1 MEKEEKSY
9 SLVRNI
15 KLVYVLAFSVVSI
28 FYVLSVI
35 TISYHERKAGVEHQ
49 VEDLT
54 SFVLGYYTNSG
65 SIYHQDFKVGLSTS
79 FVQDILEREDYEQL
93 EKMIRERRLARS
105 SDFVVLLD
113 EGNPKFTVNR
123 YNYNMYRQLLRQLSD
138 AEVLSKILNKTEVLI
153 VFNGR
158 VISAANMPLEGTK
171 ERYMLAFS
179 EVTSN
184 VLNRYTSFM
193 SQRFYIENITANSE
207 TVNIIDLSKQVDV
220 KLESLKFESNQYIS
234 RSGLYQGEQRYF
246 DLIMYE
252 DYSIANVNK
261 ATWVAIISLPL
272 GAILITGIWLLFSR
286 RNLEPVKNMV
296 HSLRRSSSIDIDSG
310 PDELLVFSRNYKRLA
325 KELESKN
332 HFNEL
337 LIGSITD
344 MIFTVDDKGQVNF
357 ANDAALDWLGLD
369 MMSIEGRQ
377 ASLLFSN
384 MDRDSSDV
392 ATWIHRVSERNETV
406 KAQGDLVPITGRE
419 WVYQSEITCQ
429 PLDRNSRRSSAIVII
444 KVLER
449 MEIDSY
455 LSVQKV

>member
-1 MEKEEKSY
+1 MCWDTTPT
-9 SLVRNI
+9 R
-15 KLVYVLAFSVVSI
+15 
-28 FYVLSVI
+28 VLSI
-35 TISYHERKAGVEHQ
+35 IRLQ
-49 VEDLT
+49 
-54 SFVLGYYTNSG
+54 SG
-65 SIYHQDFKVGLSTS
+65 SINVLCAGY
-79 FVQDILEREDYEQL
+79 LEREDYEQL

-310 PDELLVFSRNYKRLA
+310 LMSCLYSVATTK
-325 KELESKN
+325 
-332 HFNEL
+332 
-337 LIGSITD
+337 
-344 MIFTVDDKGQVNF
+344 
-357 ANDAALDWLGLD
+357 DWLK
-369 MMSIEGRQ
+369 S
-377 ASLLFSN
+377 
-384 MDRDSSDV
+384 
-392 ATWIHRVSERNETV
+392 
-406 KAQGDLVPITGRE
+406 
-419 WVYQSEITCQ
+419 
-429 PLDRNSRRSSAIVII
+429 
-444 KVLER
+444 
-449 MEIDSY
+449 
-455 LSVQKV
+455 